1 MSEYLINVALQ
12 QLKSE
17 KHMKKVTVSRPFLP
31 DLKEFLPYLEQ
42 IWESKMLTS
51 GGPMHNQLESE
62 LCDYLGVN
70 HLSLV
75 SSGTMGLMLAMKA
88 LEVTGEVIAT
98 PFTFVATTNA
108 ISWIGAKPCFVDI
121 DPENYN
127 IDPKKIEAA
136 ITDKTSAI
144 LAVHCYGNF
153 CNVDAI
159 ERISQKYHLK
169 VIYDA
174 AHVFYPNTTSNSILN
189 RGDAAV
195 LSFNA
200 TKTFNTFEGGA
211 IICSDPL
218 IDSKIKRL
226 KNFGFVDELVI
237 NEPGVNA
244 KLNEFQAALGL
255 LQLKYIDQSHLKIAR
270 LCDTYR
276 HYLRMM
282 GGIKIL
288 NTSNA
293 IGSRESYFPIFIQQ
307 DFPCTRDELYNK
319 LRDGN
324 IFARRYFYP
333 LTSSQECYR
342 SIASTH
348 QDNLPLSVRAGEQV
362 ICLPLYP
369 DLSLEDQM
377 RVIQIIKRCSVRE

>member
-1 MSEYLINVALQ
+1 MHKIN
-12 QLKSE
+12 
-17 KHMKKVTVSRPFLP
+17 VSRPFLP

-42 IWESKMLTS
+42 IWESKILTS
-51 GGPMHNQLESE
+51 SGPMHNELESG
-62 LCDYLGVN
+62 LCDYLGVH

-75 SSGTMGLMLAMKA
+75 SSGNVGLMLAMKA
-88 LEVTGEVIAT
+88 LEVTGEVITT
-98 PFTFVATTNA
+98 PFTFIATTNA
-108 ISWIGAKPCFVDI
+108 ILWTGAQPCFVDI
-121 DPENYN
+121 EPENYN
-127 IDPKKIEAA
+127 IDPEKIEAA

-159 ERISQKYHLK
+159 EKIAQKYHLK

-174 AHVFYPNTTSNSILN
+174 AHVFYPNTTNSSILN

-211 IICSDPL
+211 IICSNPL
-218 IDSKIKRL
+218 IDLKIKRL
-226 KNFGFVDELVI
+226 RNFGFVDELVI
-237 NEPGVNA
+237 DGPGVNA

-255 LQLKYIDQSHLKIAR
+255 LQLKYVDQSHLKIAS
-270 LCDTYR
+270 LCNIYR
-276 HYLRMM
+276 QYLRMIS
-282 GGIKIL
+282 GIKLL
-288 NTSNA
+288 NPSDS
-293 IGSRESYFPIFIQQ
+293 IGSRRSYFPIFIQQ
-307 DFPCTRDELYNK
+307 DFPFTRDELYNT

-333 LTSSQECYR
+333 LTSSQKCHSSNASALQEC
-342 SIASTH
+342 
-348 QDNLPLSVRAGEQV
+348 LPLSSRASEQV

-369 DLSLEDQM
+369 DLSLENQM
-377 RVIQIIKRCSVRE
+377 RVIEIIKRCSLRE